1 MSRAYLSMACSVFVH
16 PSPPKE
22 HHEHHHHHRA
32 PRRPPRSS
40 PELAALALAAA
51 PASARPATA
60 AAAKPN
66 IVETAVAAGNFT
78 TLVSLVKQAG
88 LADTL
93 SAKGPY
99 TVFAPTDAAFKK
111 VPKKTLKALGKDKAK
126 LKAVL
131 LYHVAS
137 GRLAAKRVVKRS
149 SIKTL
154 NGKRVKIRVRGRNV
168 FVNRSKVVTA
178 DVRASNGIIHAINRV
193 LIPRDESEQG
203 AAPLRR
209 ARPRMAVRLARSG
222 SATVRSVRAMSS
234 GVGTRLGAL
243 CRGSRRVVWIDGTSP
258 GLRAGPL
265 RQDTAKSTQM
275 LGPASRR
282 RRALARSPDRRP
294 ATPRPPTARSVVSS
308 AASIQIAKAAAF
320 ASGSSCRHGD
330 GVRRARYWRRWIRS
344 GSVLPKTFTT
354 AFSSV

>member
-1 MSRAYLSMACSVFVH
+1 MSTSTITTTA
-16 PSPPKE
+16 
-22 HHEHHHHHRA
+22 
-32 PRRPPRSS
+32 RRGT
-40 PELAALALAAA
+40 AALVAGLAAA
-51 PASARPATA
+51 PASARPDHTAAA

-88 LADTL
+88 LAETL
-93 SAKGPY
+93 SGAGPY

-178 DVRASNGIIHAINRV
+178 DVRASNGIIHVINRV
-193 LIPRDESEQG
+193 LIP
-203 AAPLRR
+203 
-209 ARPRMAVRLARSG
+209 
-222 SATVRSVRAMSS
+222 
-234 GVGTRLGAL
+234 
-243 CRGSRRVVWIDGTSP
+243 
-258 GLRAGPL
+258 
-265 RQDTAKSTQM
+265 
-275 LGPASRR
+275 
-282 RRALARSPDRRP
+282 
-294 ATPRPPTARSVVSS
+294 
-308 AASIQIAKAAAF
+308 
-320 ASGSSCRHGD
+320 
-330 GVRRARYWRRWIRS
+330 
-344 GSVLPKTFTT
+344 
-354 AFSSV
+354 